1 MSHRIRCGLRAVS
14 AGIALLGLVATAS
27 ADWREHPELPDWARR
42 GYVQWGH
49 GANIDGRIRW
59 SGGGGYGTDAA
70 NVQLILDCG
79 RNIQQTIAYTD
90 EEAERI
96 ARDGGLRRQPYICS
110 QTVWW
115 RREYEETPELRGAV
129 RLGLDGEPI
138 IIYAN
143 PDRHCGCYNREFWLE
158 YTQRKIKNT
167 IEGEGGHVDSIFFD
181 NPLPYDCYC
190 DECRA
195 KFARFSAETFGVEL
209 DLAGSTEHPDYRMA
223 KTLFK
228 LNSTLEFFEQLKA
241 YIDTLDP
248 DITIS
253 PNIGVGSPLS
263 VWLTARGM
271 TEMVFCERGRSFPP
285 FTSTVVDYKLGL
297 ACSHGLATGQLLGL
311 PELQARARA
320 LALLSGHEGGILESF
335 MYPEEHKLA
344 TAEALACDGAY
355 IASFALREQ
364 KISIDDAPHHVA
376 VREALE
382 QYADFTEEHLDLYDL
397 AQPGAS
403 VAVLD
408 AVWSDLPLGWSG
420 SRPFREACAALGRA
434 MVPYEVIIEE
444 DLRPELLAPYRLLVI
459 PQARSL
465 AREDAQTILDWV
477 RGGGAIV
484 QTGELALADRLG
496 RAYAPE
502 ELPELATLPAGDP
515 QAMGAGRVWRSA
527 QALSALPPAEL
538 PALLEQVAGPLE
550 CRVMTDAP
558 RLFANVLRSAD
569 GSARSIHL
577 VNSEFVYDEPDSPD
591 MRDDDNA
598 PDARTPF
605 VSTAYRAR
613 KQVLVPDPAAIA
625 NPAVRFFGN
634 SLGITT
640 DAFSMVIA
648 LNGED
653 IATFRGT
660 ELTAAQWHQVPIPAG
675 LLRESNEIM
684 FRATGS
690 PNGHPDWFQ
699 LQIDGDATTERSWWS
714 SDEGQTWTQEDLSP
728 DGGVQTGEF
737 LVRIG
742 PMQEADAIAQPED
755 FIGGLHVRPARN
767 VDVILRVEGVAPV
780 ARLISP
786 DAPEQEIT
794 PTVADG
800 VATYRV
806 PEVAIYSVL
815 VVPEG

>member
-1 MSHRIRCGLRAVS
+1 MSHHIRCSLRALS
-14 AGIALLGLVATAS
+14 AGVLLLGLVATAS
-27 ADWREHPELPDWARR
+27 ADWRAHPELPDWARR

-59 SGGGGYGTDAA
+59 GGGGGYGADAP
-70 NVQLILDCG
+70 NVRLILDCG
-79 RNIQQTIAYTD
+79 RNIQQTISYTD
-90 EEAERI
+90 DEAERI

-115 RREYEETPELRGAV
+115 RREYEQTPELPEAV
-129 RLGLDGEPI
+129 RLGLDGRPI

-143 PDRHCGCYNREFWLE
+143 PERHCGCYNQPFWLE
-158 YTQRKIKNT
+158 YMKRRIKST
-167 IEGEGGHVDSIFFD
+167 VEGSGGHVDSIFFD

-190 DECRA
+190 PECRA

-209 DLAGSTEHPDYRMA
+209 DLARSTEHPDYRMA
-223 KTLFK
+223 KTLFQ
-228 LNSTLEFFEQLKA
+228 LTSTLEFFEQVKA
-241 YIDTLDP
+241 HIDTLDP
-248 DITIS
+248 TITIS

-285 FTSTVVDYKLGL
+285 FASTVIDYKLGL
-297 ACSHGLATGQLLGL
+297 ACSHGLAVGQLLGL

-320 LALLSGHEGGILESF
+320 LALLEGHEGGILESF

-344 TAEALACDGAY
+344 AAEALACDGAY

-382 QYADFTEEHLDLYDL
+382 QYAGFTQEHIDLYDR

-408 AVWSDLPLGWSG
+408 AIWSDLPRGWSG
-420 SRPFREACAALGRA
+420 LRPFRETCAALGRA

-444 DLRPELLAPYRLLVI
+444 DLRPELLAPYRLLII

-484 QTGELALADRLG
+484 QTGDLALADRLG
-496 RAYAPE
+496 RDYPPA
-502 ELPELATLPAGDP
+502 ELTELATLTAGDP
-515 QAMGAGRVWRSA
+515 MALGAGRAWRA
-527 QALSALPPAEL
+527 TQALDAVPSAEL
-538 PALLEQVAGPLE
+538 PGLLEQAAGPLD
-550 CRVMTDAP
+550 CRVVADAP

-577 VNSEFVYDEPDSPD
+577 VNSDFAYDLPDSPD
-591 MRDDDNA
+591 LRDDDNE

-605 VSTAYRAR
+605 VSTTYRAR
-613 KQVLVPDPAAIA
+613 KDVLVPDPEAIA
-625 NPAVRFFGN
+625 DPAVRFFGN

-640 DAFSMVIA
+640 DAFSMVVA
-648 LNGED
+648 LNGQD

-660 ELTAAQWHQVPIPAG
+660 ELTSAAWHQVPIPAG
-675 LLRESNEIM
+675 LLRERNEIVL
-684 FRATGS
+684 RATGA

-699 LQIDGDATTERSWWS
+699 LQIDGDATTGRSWWS
-714 SDEGQTWTQEDLSP
+714 SDDGQTWTQDDLSP

-742 PMQEADAIAQPED
+742 PAADPDAVARPED
-755 FIGGLHVRPARN
+755 FIGGLHVRPARD
-767 VDVILRVEGVAPV
+767 VDVILRIEGAAPV

-786 DAPEQEIT
+786 DAPEQEIA
-794 PTVADG
+794 PTTANG